1 MRYDFDMVVIGG
13 GAAGLTAAGMSASL
27 GTKTAL
33 VEARKLGGDCT
44 WTGCVPSKT
53 LLKSAK
59 VAHSMRT
66 ADHYGLRACKPEFDF
81 ARVIEHVHATREHI
95 YKDADAPPVLE
106 KLGVEVIAAQ
116 AVFLDPHRLQLVD
129 HNGAISEVSSRYVVI
144 ATGSEPS
151 LPPVEGLPNVDYLTN
166 ETIFSLSELPE
177 RLIVVGSGPIGVEM
191 AQAFRRFGTE
201 VTVVSFEDTLL
212 ALDDRELSAEL
223 RRVLVSEGV
232 KFFLN
237 TTVRQIEKSGGGVR
251 IMAENL
257 ATLGRFALEGDEILF
272 ATGRRATLEGLN
284 LNAAG
289 ILFNS
294 SGIQVDRHCRTS
306 RKNIFSCGD
315 VTGRYQFTHM
325 AEHMAKVAVS
335 NALLHLPVSLD
346 FLHATW
352 CTFTDPELAHLGAT
366 EEELKRKK
374 ITYSVYRFPFSKID
388 RATTDNESVGMVKV
402 LAKNFTGRILGASI
416 LGAHAGEMIGEFA
429 VAMRNGV
436 TLRRI
441 ADTIHP
447 YPTYVLGNRRAADQ
461 WYVRKLS
468 PTWVRWLQRIFGYR
482 GRLPDPPDP
491 ERIL

>member
-27 GTKTAL
+27 GAKTAL
-33 VEARKLGGDCT
+33 IEAGKLGGDCT

-53 LLKSAK
+53 LLKAAQ
-59 VAHSMRT
+59 VVHSMRT
-66 ADHYGLRACKPEFDF
+66 ADRYGLRAAKPEFDF

-95 YKDADAPPVLE
+95 YEDADSPPVLE
-106 KLGVEVIAAQ
+106 KLGVEVIAAR
-116 AVFLDPHRLQLVD
+116 ASFLDPHRLRLAD
-129 HNGAISEVSSRYVVI
+129 RNGTVAEVSSRYVVI

-151 LPPVEGLPNVDYLTN
+151 LPPVEGLAKVDYLTN

-177 RLIVVGSGPIGVEM
+177 RLIVVGSGPTGVEM
-191 AQAFRRFGTE
+191 AQAFRRFGSE
-201 VTVVSFEDTLL
+201 VTMVSFEDTLL
-212 ALDDRELSAEL
+212 ARDDRELRTEL
-223 RRVLVSEGV
+223 GRVLESEGV
-232 KFFLN
+232 RFFLN

-257 ATLGRFALEGDEILF
+257 STPGRVALEGDAILF

-284 LNAAG
+284 LDAAG
-289 ILFNS
+289 ILFKNS
-294 SGIQVDRHCRTS
+294 GVQVDRRCRTS
-306 RKNIFSCGD
+306 QKNIFACGD
-315 VTGRYQFTHM
+315 VTGRYPFTHM

-335 NALLHLPVSLD
+335 NALLRLPMSLD
-346 FLHATW
+346 FQHATW
-352 CTFTDPELAHLGAT
+352 CTFTDPELAHLGAN
-366 EEELKRKK
+366 EEELKKKK
-374 ITYSVYRFPFSKID
+374 INYNVYRFPFSKID
-388 RATTDNESVGMVKV
+388 RARTDNQTAGMVKV
-402 LAKNFTGRILGASI
+402 LAKDFTGRILGAGI
-416 LGAHAGEMIGEFA
+416 LGAHAGEMISEFA